1 MPVIAPIVAAIG
13 TAVTAVGSF
22 VASIGVV
29 GQAVL
34 GIGLSVAASYAQKAL
49 AGKTAKQPGG
59 VQFERQYGGA
69 VPRQVACG
77 LVGIAGHDTYCSTYG
92 PSNYELHQLYT
103 LSDYPSDGLSRVAI
117 NGKWVTLEPT
127 ESSPARG
134 RVVTSGDF
142 AGLIWIKFLDGRQTA
157 ALAPLVNFAHPAG
170 RWTAN
175 HIGIGQ
181 TFVLVSM
188 TFNDQRNSSF
198 PDFFFEFRGAR
209 LYDWRKDSTVGGSG
223 PHRWDDPSTHEFSE
237 NPQLIEYA
245 YRRGFSVNGD
255 VFCGMGM
262 TPADLPLD
270 KWTPAANLSDETTDY
285 GPRYRCSIML
295 DCTAEHGENIA
306 SIQMACGAASVD
318 GVDGSWPV
326 VGHDQPVAVTFT
338 DDDLIATAPVRWQA
352 RRSMSELVNSVAGK
366 VANPDDVWSMVD
378 YETQTSPALVA
389 LDRRN
394 RDLTIDFPQV
404 HVPGQATT
412 LAAIYFKENRY
423 EASAELTLR
432 PRFLVI
438 EPGDWVR
445 WNSARYGNRVY
456 LVKARTL
463 ISLEG
468 DGPRNVQLTL
478 EERDGSIYD
487 GVSAPVVTLPLP
499 PGAPSYLAEVQSF
512 TALPI
517 LLTGADGR
525 MQAGIRAAWEAVDD
539 VTVTGVEVM
548 YFPTAQPDAVI
559 LRSVPVS
566 QTVALLDGVLSATE
580 YRVRTRLVTDPARPV
595 GWSAGE
601 LVITSELPDPGFE
614 VYLDQIKGDAY
625 QALLS
630 LRADI
635 NAAGQ
640 RLDELVRQTA
650 VGMGAQTR
658 ETAVAIR
665 AGNANAAAL
674 VGLSATVTSLDGVVT
689 ANAAIVSS
697 LSAQVGDIRG
707 EGLWK
712 MEVVAGSGDVV
723 ARLVILMRATVDD
736 DWVEVGTAWET
747 GFSGGEPFARV
758 TNFANQFIVVNPLDN
773 SAAPLFIVDAETDQV
788 VINVGLLRVPNL
800 AALSVDAGVIQAGIL
815 TDNLADPTI
824 LIDLNNGRIVVYA
837 A

>member
-22 VASIGVV
+22 VAGIGVV

-34 GIGLSVAASYAQKAL
+34 GIGLSVAASYASKAL
-49 AGKTAKQPGG
+49 AGKTPKTPGG

-92 PSNYELHQLYT
+92 PANYEMHQLYT

-134 RVVTSGDF
+134 RVVMTGPF
-142 AGLIWIKFLDGRQTA
+142 AGLVWIKFLDGRQTA
-157 ALAPLVNFAHPAG
+157 ALSPLVNFANPAG

-181 TFVLVSM
+181 TAVLVSM
-188 TFNDQRNSSF
+188 TFNDERNSSF

-237 NPQLIEYA
+237 NPQVIEYN
-245 YRRGFSVNGD
+245 YRRGFSINGD
-255 VFCGMGM
+255 LFCGMGM
-262 TPADLPLD
+262 APADLPLD
-270 KWTPAANLSDETTDY
+270 KWTPAANISDEATEY

-306 SIQMACGAASVD
+306 SIQMACGAATVD
-318 GVDGSWPV
+318 GIAGSWPV
-326 VGHDQPVAVTFT
+326 VGHDQPVAITFT

-366 VANPDDVWSMVD
+366 VASPDEVWSMVD
-378 YETQTSPALVA
+378 YETQTSPALLA

-404 HVPGQATT
+404 RVGGQGAA

-423 EASAELTLR
+423 EASAEATLR
-432 PRFLVI
+432 PRFLVL

-456 LVKARTL
+456 LVKAVTL
-463 ISLEG
+463 VSLDGE
-468 DGPRNVQLTL
+468 GPRNVQLTL

-487 GVSAPVVTLPLP
+487 GVSAPAVTLPVP

-517 LLTGADGR
+517 LLTGTDGR

-539 VTVTGVEVM
+539 VTVTGVDVM

-566 QTVALLDGVLSATE
+566 QTVALLDGVLSATQ
-580 YRVRTRLVTDPARPV
+580 YRVRTRLVTDPPRTV
-595 GWSAGE
+595 GWSVGE
-601 LVITSELPDPGFE
+601 LVTTSELPDPDFG

-635 NAAGQ
+635 TAAGQ
-640 RLDELVRQTA
+640 RLDDLVRQTA
-650 VGMGAQTR
+650 AGMGAQAR
-658 ETAVAIR
+658 ETAVAVR

-674 VGLSATVTSLDGVVT
+674 TGLSASVTELDGVVN
-689 ANAAIVSS
+689 ANAAIVSA
-697 LSAQVGDIRG
+697 LSAQVGNIAG

-723 ARLVILMRATVDD
+723 ARLVIFMRATMEDE
-736 DWVEVGTAWET
+736 WVEVGTAWET
-747 GFSGGEPFARV
+747 GFTAGMPFSRI
-758 TNFANQFIVVNPLDN
+758 TNFADQFLVLNPVTG
-773 SAAPLFIVDAETDQV
+773 AVAPLFVIDGATDQA
-788 VINVGLLRVPNL
+788 VINVGFLKVPNL
-800 AALSVDAGVIQAGIL
+800 SSLSINAGIIEAGIL
-815 TDNLADPTI
+815 TDKYSDPTI
-824 LIDLNNGRIVVYA
+824 LLNLNTGLLLGYGN
-837 A
+837 

>member
-22 VASIGVV
+22 VASMGFV

-49 AGKTAKQPGG
+49 GGKTGKQPGG

-92 PSNYELHQLYT
+92 PSNYEMHQLYT

-134 RVVTSGDF
+134 RVVTTGDF

-157 ALAPLVNFAHPAG
+157 ALAPLVNFSHPAG
-170 RWTAN
+170 RWTEN

-188 TFNDQRNSSF
+188 TFNDERNSSF

-223 PHRWDDPSTHEFSE
+223 PHRWDDPSTHEFTE

-245 YRRGFSVNGD
+245 YRRGLSINGD
-255 VFCGMGM
+255 MFCGMGM
-262 TPADLPLD
+262 APADLPLD
-270 KWTPAANLSDETTDY
+270 KWTPAANLSDETTDH

-306 SIQMACGAASVD
+306 SIQMACGAGTVD
-318 GVDGSWPV
+318 GVAGSWPV
-326 VGHDQPVAVTFT
+326 VGHDQPVAITFT

-404 HVPGQATT
+404 RIPGQAAA

-432 PRFLVI
+432 PRFLVL

-445 WNSARYGNRVY
+445 WNSARYGSRVY

-463 ISLEG
+463 VSLDGE
-468 DGPRNVQLTL
+468 GPRNVQLTL

-487 GVSAPVVTLPLP
+487 GVSAPVVSLPVP

-512 TALPI
+512 TVVAI

-525 MQAGIRAAWEAVDD
+525 LQAGIRAAWEAVDD
-539 VTVTGVEVM
+539 VTVTSVEVM
-548 YFPTAQPDAVI
+548 YFPTAQPDAAI
-559 LRSVPVS
+559 LRTVPVS
-566 QTVALLDGVLSATE
+566 QTVVILDGVLSATE
-580 YRVRTRLVTDPARPV
+580 YRVRTRLVTEPARPV
-595 GWSAGE
+595 AWSTGA
-601 LVITSELPDPGFE
+601 LVTTDTLPEPDVE
-614 VYLDQIKGDAY
+614 IYLGNIKGDAY
-625 QALLS
+625 ATLRR
-630 LRADI
+630 LRADVDTMY
-635 NAAGQ
+635 ARHDA
-640 RLDELVRQTA
+640 LVRDVA
-650 VGMGAQTR
+650 VGFGAQTKA
-658 ETAVAIR
+658 TSVAVR
-665 AGNANAAAL
+665 AANAAASA
-674 VGLSATVTSLDGVVT
+674 VTVLSASVSTLGDQVT
-689 ANAAIVSS
+689 AMAESYTEVVATVGN
-697 LSAQVGDIRG
+697 LSAG
-707 EGLWK
+707 GLWK
-712 MEVVAGSGDVV
+712 VEAQAGGGDVST
-723 ARLVILMRATVDD
+723 RLVIFMRASIGDVWT
-736 DWVEVGTAWET
+736 EVGTAWEAGIT
-747 GFSGGEPFARV
+747 GGDPFSRETHIVGQFTIINPFDDARL
-758 TNFANQFIVVNPLDN
+758 PLLVAD
-773 SAAPLFIVDAETDQV
+773 TDTDTV
-788 VINVGLLRVPNL
+788 Y
-800 AALSVDAGVIQAGIL
+800 IQAAWIKRL
-815 TDNLADPTI
+815 EADDITI
-824 LIDLNNGRIVVYA
+824 SGTLRGATGVSGWNFTADYIWIEA
-837 A
+837 E